1 VKDYFTPEIL
11 KQELT
16 SEETEVAAIAAE
28 ILFHQ
33 NNASAVPTGSSDQ
46 KTSAWKLRARD

>member
-11 KQELT
+11 KKEL
-16 SEETEVAAIAAE
+16 SVEETEVAAIAAE
-28 ILFHQ
+28 ILFQ
-33 NNASAVPTGSSDQ
+33 QDNTSASASSTNEH

>member
-16 SEETEVAAIAAE
+16 TEETEVAAIAAE

-33 NNASAVPTGSSDQ
+33 NNASAVPNASSEL